1 MKKFLTL
8 SCLFLAIVNEVVA
21 YPNGPYPGQS
31 QSLSSNAVYGIAV
44 SAVQSNAV
52 VNNNL
57 TPVPQTFFGNL
68 NGYWNGNTNGFF
80 AFASVTNC
88 LAGWWSWNGNL
99 YNSIA
104 QDNAFFVNI
113 NGYAA
118 PAYVANGESLQ
129 ALSPG
134 VGGFK
139 IVTTNNN
146 AYDIGVFT
154 NWTFSTWSYLT
165 NSSGTMFYVGGTLNY
180 WYFGYNGTA
189 FILIKYDGSTLN
201 FPSAMP
207 VNQWVHVA
215 VVVNL
220 YNATVYTNGVA
231 LTPLPTGSPRTLGPD
246 NTLLFGNSTA
256 GIGNAG
262 QTYGYVDECAYFTNC
277 LTQPEIASIYYA
289 GANSLNIGMAVIY
302 TNSNFTINASGISL
316 PTGHSFI
323 GDGSGLTNLNVAGS
337 TNLVA
342 STFSLPNGTVIISS
356 DGTVT
361 STNFQ
366 GNGSG
371 LTNLTI
377 PPSSSYI
384 SSMNGTATN
393 LNVLNGTF
401 GGSVKFAAT
410 NNNILVNN
418 NLTPVPQTAFGGFN
432 FLYNSNTNG
441 YFAFASV
448 TNCLVSW
455 WPFSGNLNDVVG
467 GNNGVVQGGV
477 ASYVVN
483 GESMQAV
490 SLIDAPSSVLTVS
503 SSAYDIN
510 VFTNWSYSGWF
521 FITNTGYDINF
532 IREGHWALYYST
544 SGNGFAFGVSQGYK
558 YFAAVLP
565 MNQWVHVAVVADL
578 ELVTI
583 YTNGIALTPVP
594 IGDKLDSYDETTL
607 TLSGLSYNGY
617 GYMDEVAWFTNC
629 LSAGEVASIYYAGAN
644 SLNIGESVIS
654 TNTGFSVIPLTG
666 VSLPTGQTYYGNGAG
681 LTNLN
686 VTAESILTNGGN
698 SGSAFYSIDPGVWG
712 ASSEAFGYDAS
723 APGNFSFAA
732 GEESA
737 ANGPASTVIGYS
749 ASVFLAGTNGVAI
762 GSHALVT
769 GPNGVAIGAGA
780 ATDVGIAIGEGV
792 TVLGPQVVLGNA
804 NITNTILQG
813 VVNGNGAGLTN
824 LNVAT
829 NLNAPIS
836 PTNTWVFVGDSLTA
850 GYEGTYMNYP
860 KAFSAMAGCLATNF
874 AFVGGSSTLIT
885 SNYLAMWTNTP
896 SISNLP
902 TIFMMGRNDATLPN
916 DINYTNPSVT
926 ISNIWSCINVHAPSN
941 YWVMSVLNATNEYPG
956 GNGFSNYTGI
966 TNVNMQLATTFT
978 NHYIDVYH
986 FIHSHGNPAFPL
998 DIWAASNDIPPVSLI
1013 AADGSVHYNDEGY
1026 LVMGIGAYA
1035 GVAGSSLFVPLSS
1048 NLVTRASLVED
1059 LAGSPKL
1066 INANGIIFDGV
1077 ELFQAQPLQN
1087 NYFFG
1092 GNAGNSTNTSLA
1104 NTALGYGAMHGVSA
1118 GVNGNVAVGF
1128 NSMQNSAGVFS
1139 VGLGYNSLNS
1149 SSGTYD
1155 LGIGINSLYYN
1166 TGGYNVA
1173 IGASAMNYN
1182 VGGNYNVAIGHG
1194 AMGTN
1199 SNTGSGSVAAFNSVA
1214 VGANSMNQNS
1224 QSGDT
1229 AVGYNALVGNYSN
1242 EGYNTAIGYG
1252 ANVSSDWSLN
1262 RTAIGYNAV
1271 NNVDNSVLLGG
1282 PSVVQVNVTGKLI
1295 ASGYITSTNG
1305 FVGTQNT
1312 AAGFNWSLVPAYS
1325 ATQTNVWFGVWTN
1338 GQMAIVYSNTSSSYV
1353 VKPMATYP

>member
-1 MKKFLTL
+1 
-8 SCLFLAIVNEVVA
+8 
-21 YPNGPYPGQS
+21 
-31 QSLSSNAVYGIAV
+31 
-44 SAVQSNAV
+44 
-52 VNNNL
+52 
-57 TPVPQTFFGNL
+57 
-68 NGYWNGNTNGFF
+68 
-80 AFASVTNC
+80 
-88 LAGWWSWNGNL
+88 
-99 YNSIA
+99 
-104 QDNAFFVNI
+104 
-113 NGYAA
+113 
-118 PAYVANGESLQ
+118 
-129 ALSPG
+129 
-134 VGGFK
+134 
-139 IVTTNNN
+139 
-146 AYDIGVFT
+146 
-154 NWTFSTWSYLT
+154 
-165 NSSGTMFYVGGTLNY
+165 
-180 WYFGYNGTA
+180 
-189 FILIKYDGSTLN
+189 
-201 FPSAMP
+201 
-207 VNQWVHVA
+207 
-215 VVVNL
+215 
-220 YNATVYTNGVA
+220 
-231 LTPLPTGSPRTLGPD
+231 
-246 NTLLFGNSTA
+246 
-256 GIGNAG
+256 
-262 QTYGYVDECAYFTNC
+262 
-277 LTQPEIASIYYA
+277 
-289 GANSLNIGMAVIY
+289 
-302 TNSNFTINASGISL
+302 
-316 PTGHSFI
+316 
-323 GDGSGLTNLNVAGS
+323 
-337 TNLVA
+337 
-342 STFSLPNGTVIISS
+342 
-356 DGTVT
+356 
-361 STNFQ
+361 
-366 GNGSG
+366 
-371 LTNLTI
+371 
-377 PPSSSYI
+377 
-384 SSMNGTATN
+384 
-393 LNVLNGTF
+393 
-401 GGSVKFAAT
+401 
-410 NNNILVNN
+410 
-418 NLTPVPQTAFGGFN
+418 
-432 FLYNSNTNG
+432 
-441 YFAFASV
+441 
-448 TNCLVSW
+448 
-455 WPFSGNLNDVVG
+455 
-467 GNNGVVQGGV
+467 
-477 ASYVVN
+477 
-483 GESMQAV
+483 
-490 SLIDAPSSVLTVS
+490 
-503 SSAYDIN
+503 
-510 VFTNWSYSGWF
+510 
-521 FITNTGYDINF
+521 
-532 IREGHWALYYST
+532 
-544 SGNGFAFGVSQGYK
+544 
-558 YFAAVLP
+558 
-565 MNQWVHVAVVADL
+565 
-578 ELVTI
+578 
-583 YTNGIALTPVP
+583 
-594 IGDKLDSYDETTL
+594 
-607 TLSGLSYNGY
+607 
-617 GYMDEVAWFTNC
+617 
-629 LSAGEVASIYYAGAN
+629 
-644 SLNIGESVIS
+644 
-654 TNTGFSVIPLTG
+654 
-666 VSLPTGQTYYGNGAG
+666 
-681 LTNLN
+681 
-686 VTAESILTNGGN
+686 
-698 SGSAFYSIDPGVWG
+698 VWG
-712 ASSEAFGYDAS
+712 TSSEAFGYDAS

-749 ASVFLAGTNGVAI
+749 AAVFLHGTNGVAI

-1066 INANGIIFDGV
+1066 INANDIIFDGV

-1128 NSMQNSAGVFS
+1128 NSMQNSASVFS

>member
-31 QSLSSNAVYGIAV
+31 QS
-44 SAVQSNAV
+44 
-52 VNNNL
+52 
-57 TPVPQTFFGNL
+57 
-68 NGYWNGNTNGFF
+68 
-80 AFASVTNC
+80 
-88 LAGWWSWNGNL
+88 
-99 YNSIA
+99 
-104 QDNAFFVNI
+104 
-113 NGYAA
+113 
-118 PAYVANGESLQ
+118 
-129 ALSPG
+129 
-134 VGGFK
+134 
-139 IVTTNNN
+139 
-146 AYDIGVFT
+146 
-154 NWTFSTWSYLT
+154 
-165 NSSGTMFYVGGTLNY
+165 
-180 WYFGYNGTA
+180 
-189 FILIKYDGSTLN
+189 
-201 FPSAMP
+201 
-207 VNQWVHVA
+207 
-215 VVVNL
+215 
-220 YNATVYTNGVA
+220 
-231 LTPLPTGSPRTLGPD
+231 
-246 NTLLFGNSTA
+246 
-256 GIGNAG
+256 
-262 QTYGYVDECAYFTNC
+262 
-277 LTQPEIASIYYA
+277 
-289 GANSLNIGMAVIY
+289 
-302 TNSNFTINASGISL
+302 
-316 PTGHSFI
+316 
-323 GDGSGLTNLNVAGS
+323 AGS
-337 TNLVA
+337 TNPPGA
-342 STFSLPNGTVIISS
+342 FTNGQPVISAGVFIG
-356 DGTVT
+356 D
-361 STNFQ
+361 
-366 GNGSG
+366 GSG

-384 SSMNGTATN
+384 SSVNGTATN
-393 LNVLNGTF
+393 LNVLSGTF

-410 NNNILVNN
+410 NSNILVNN

-432 FLYNSNTNG
+432 FLYNSNTNS
-441 YFAFASV
+441 YFVLASV
-448 TNCLVSW
+448 TNCLVGWWRFNGDLTDSW
-455 WPFSGNLNDVVG
+455 GLNNLTSDENPVT
-467 GNNGVVQGGV
+467 
-477 ASYVVN
+477 YTLN
-483 GESMQAV
+483 GESLQAV
-490 SLIDAPSSVLTVS
+490 NSYSFLAPYNPAFDLRTV
-503 SSAYDIN
+503 I
-510 VFTNWSYSGWF
+510 NWSYSCWVYL
-521 FITNTGYDINF
+521 TNSASSVMFASSDDLTSWNF
-532 IREGHWALYYST
+532 YYNLNNIYLRGLSLSCWTCGSDNLVFPAALP
-544 SGNGFAFGVSQGYK
+544 
-558 YFAAVLP
+558 L
-565 MNQWVHVAVVADL
+565 NQWVHVAVVFNLYNAT
-578 ELVTI
+578 V
-583 YTNGIALTPVP
+583 YTNGIALTPQSTGSP
-594 IGDKLDSYDETTL
+594 WNDYPFDYKYLKI
-607 TLSGLSYNGY
+607 SGTGY
-617 GYMDEVAWFTNC
+617 GLGSGSYIDECAWFTNC
-629 LSAGEVASIYYAGAN
+629 LSAAEVASIYYAGAN
-644 SLNIGESVIS
+644 SLNIGAPVIY
-654 TNTGFSVIPLTG
+654 TNAGFVIAGLTG

-686 VTAESILTNGGN
+686 VTAVSILTNGGN
-698 SGSAFYSIDPGVWG
+698 SGDAFYSIDPGVWG
-712 ASSEAFGYDAS
+712 TSSEAFGIAAS
-723 APGNFSFAA
+723 APGDFSFAA

-749 ASVFLAGTNGVAI
+749 ASVFLHGTNGVAI

-769 GPNGVAIGAGA
+769 SPNGVAIGAGA
-780 ATDVGIAIGEGV
+780 STDVGIAIGEGV

-1066 INANGIIFDGV
+1066 INANDIIFDGV

-1128 NSMQNSAGVFS
+1128 NSMQNSASVFS

-1182 VGGNYNVAIGHG
+1182 VGGNFNVAIGHG

>member
-31 QSLSSNAVYGIAV
+31 QS
-44 SAVQSNAV
+44 
-52 VNNNL
+52 
-57 TPVPQTFFGNL
+57 
-68 NGYWNGNTNGFF
+68 
-80 AFASVTNC
+80 
-88 LAGWWSWNGNL
+88 
-99 YNSIA
+99 
-104 QDNAFFVNI
+104 
-113 NGYAA
+113 
-118 PAYVANGESLQ
+118 
-129 ALSPG
+129 
-134 VGGFK
+134 
-139 IVTTNNN
+139 
-146 AYDIGVFT
+146 
-154 NWTFSTWSYLT
+154 
-165 NSSGTMFYVGGTLNY
+165 
-180 WYFGYNGTA
+180 
-189 FILIKYDGSTLN
+189 
-201 FPSAMP
+201 
-207 VNQWVHVA
+207 
-215 VVVNL
+215 
-220 YNATVYTNGVA
+220 
-231 LTPLPTGSPRTLGPD
+231 
-246 NTLLFGNSTA
+246 
-256 GIGNAG
+256 
-262 QTYGYVDECAYFTNC
+262 
-277 LTQPEIASIYYA
+277 
-289 GANSLNIGMAVIY
+289 
-302 TNSNFTINASGISL
+302 
-316 PTGHSFI
+316 
-323 GDGSGLTNLNVAGS
+323 AGS
-337 TNLVA
+337 TNPPGA
-342 STFSLPNGTVIISS
+342 FTNGQPVISAGVFIG
-356 DGTVT
+356 D
-361 STNFQ
+361 
-366 GNGSG
+366 GSG

-384 SSMNGTATN
+384 SSVNGTATN
-393 LNVLNGTF
+393 LNVLSGTF
-401 GGSVKFAAT
+401 GGSVTFAAT
-410 NNNILVNN
+410 NSNILVNN

-441 YFAFASV
+441 YFVLASV

-455 WPFSGNLNDVVG
+455 WPFNWNLTDVVG
-467 GNNGVVQGGV
+467 GNNASVYGGV
-477 ASYVVN
+477 ESYVTN

-490 SLIDAPSSVLTVS
+490 SLIGEPSATLFAS
-503 SSAYDIN
+503 SPAYNLN

-521 FITNTGYDINF
+521 FITTNAGNGINPV
-532 IREGHWALYYST
+532 RESAWDLFYST
-544 SGNGFAFGVSQGYK
+544 SGNGFQLGFSQGYR

-565 MNQWVHVAVVADL
+565 MNQWVHVAVVANL
-578 ELVTI
+578 EQMTI
-583 YTNGIALTPVP
+583 YTNGIALPPVP
-594 IGDKLDSYDETTL
+594 IGGKLDGSGETTL
-607 TLSGLSYNGY
+607 ILSGQGYSGY

-644 SLNIGESVIS
+644 SLNIGESIIS

-712 ASSEAFGYDAS
+712 ASSEAFGYAAS

-749 ASVFLAGTNGVAI
+749 AAVFLHGTNGVAI

-1066 INANGIIFDGV
+1066 INANDIIFDGV

-1128 NSMQNSAGVFS
+1128 NSMQNSASVFS

-1173 IGASAMNYN
+1173 IGTSAMNYN